1 MMIDFKNYIDEIV
14 SNALAELDIE
24 SNVIVEKSSN
34 PDFGD
39 FSTNIAL
46 SLAKQLKSNPLEIA
60 KNIGNLLQCD
70 NKIISEYSVTKPGFL
85 NFHISD
91 NYYQKTLNNI
101 ISESESFG
109 ASNIGKNKTA
119 NVEFVSANPTGPLTV
134 GHGRQ
139 AVLGDT
145 IANILEWHNYKVTRE
160 YYYNDAGRQ
169 MRILG
174 ESVAARYFNL
184 IGRNFTF
191 PEDGYKGEYIISI
204 AKEIKNIHGEGLDTN
219 SPVFRKE
226 AEKAIFNDIKKTLN
240 SIGINHDVFSNE
252 QTYYDNGSIDTLV
265 KKLTNK
271 NLIYKSDGAVWFKAT
286 DLGLEKDRVYY
297 KSSGEATYRLPDTA
311 YHQHKLDRS
320 FDLVVDIFGADHADA
335 YPDVLAAL
343 NALGLNTDPIKV
355 LIHQF
360 VTLLKSGEKVK
371 MSTRKANFVT
381 LDQLINEVGV
391 DVVRYFFIMRS
402 MNSHL
407 NFDLDLAAD
416 QSEKNPVYY
425 IQYAHARISNIINN
439 GKVNNLSING
449 KFDTSLL
456 INKSE
461 ISLIK
466 SLNDFPEV
474 MVKVLDNLD
483 PQIIATYLHNIAS
496 EFHKFYA
503 KCRVMTDDI
512 ELTKSRLHLVK
523 SVKVVLGNGLKILG
537 IKAPERM

>member
-1 MMIDFKNYIDEIV
+1 MI
-14 SNALAELDIE
+14 SNALKELDVE
-24 SNVIVEKSSN
+24 SNIVVEKSSN
-34 PDFGD
+34 PSFGD
-39 FSTNIAL
+39 YSTNIAL
-46 SLAKQLKSNPLEIA
+46 SLAKQLKNNPLEIA
-60 KNIGNLLQCD
+60 ENIGGLLNID
-70 NKIISEYSVTKPGFL
+70 NDIIEKYSVTKPGFL
-85 NFHISD
+85 NFHIS
-91 NYYQKTLNNI
+91 NTYYQKTVINI
-101 ISESESFG
+101 ISSSESFG
-109 ASNIGKNKTA
+109 LTNIGQNKTA

-169 MRILG
+169 MRILA

-184 IGRNFTF
+184 IGKEYNF
-191 PEDGYKGEYIISI
+191 PDDGYKGEYIISI
-204 AKEIKNIHGEGLDTN
+204 ANEIINKHGEQLETN
-219 SPVFRKE
+219 SEVFRKE
-226 AEKAIFNDIKKTLN
+226 AEKTIFKDIKKTLD
-240 SIGINHDVFSNE
+240 SIGIKHDVFSNE
-252 QTYYDNGSIDTLV
+252 QTYYDNGSIDSLV
-265 KKLTNK
+265 KELSKK

-311 YHQHKLDRS
+311 YHRHKLDRA

-335 YPDVLAAL
+335 YPDVIAAL
-343 NALGLNTDPIKV
+343 KALDVNTDPIKV

-371 MSTRKANFVT
+371 MSTRKANYVT
-381 LDQLINEVGV
+381 LDELINEVGG

-407 NFDLDLAAD
+407 NFDLDLATD

-439 GKVNNLSING
+439 SKAKNLSING
-449 KFDTSLL
+449 KFDASLL
-456 INKSE
+456 NHESE

-483 PQIIATYLHNIAS
+483 PQIIANYLHSIAS

-503 KCRVMTDDI
+503 KCRVITDDI
-512 ELTKSRLHLVK
+512 ELTKSRLNLINSAK
-523 SVKVVLGNGLKILG
+523 IVLGNGLKILG
-537 IKAPERM
+537 IQAPDRM

>member
-1 MMIDFKNYIDEIV
+1 MIDIKKYINEIV
-14 SNALAELDIE
+14 SDALAKLNVQ
-24 SNVIVEKSSN
+24 SNIVIEKSSN
-34 PDFGD
+34 PSFGD
-39 FSTNIAL
+39 YSTNIAL
-46 SLAKQLKSNPLEIA
+46 SLAKQLKNNPLEIA
-60 KNIGNLLQCD
+60 ENIGGLLNID
-70 NKIISEYSVTKPGFL
+70 NDIIEKYSVTKPGFL
-85 NFHISD
+85 NFHIS
-91 NYYQKTLNNI
+91 NTYYQKTVINI
-101 ISESESFG
+101 ISSSESFG
-109 ASNIGKNKTA
+109 LTNIGQNKTA

-169 MRILG
+169 MRILA

-184 IGRNFTF
+184 IGKEYNF
-191 PEDGYKGEYIISI
+191 PDDGYKGEYIISI
-204 AKEIKNIHGEGLDTN
+204 ANEIINKHGEQLETN
-219 SPVFRKE
+219 SEVFRKE
-226 AEKAIFNDIKKTLN
+226 AEKTIFKDIKKTLD
-240 SIGINHDVFSNE
+240 SIGIKHDVFSNE
-252 QTYYDNGSIDTLV
+252 QTYYDNGSIDSLV
-265 KKLTNK
+265 KELSKK

-311 YHQHKLDRS
+311 YHRHKLDRA

-335 YPDVLAAL
+335 YPDVIAAL
-343 NALGLNTDPIKV
+343 NALDVNTDPIKV

-381 LDQLINEVGV
+381 LDELINEVGG

-407 NFDLDLAAD
+407 NFDLDLATD

-439 GKVNNLSING
+439 GKAKNLSING
-449 KFDTSLL
+449 KFDASLL
-456 INKSE
+456 NHESE

-483 PQIIATYLHNIAS
+483 PQIIANYLHSIAS

-503 KCRVMTDDI
+503 KCRVITDDI
-512 ELTKSRLHLVK
+512 ELTKSRLNLINSAK
-523 SVKVVLGNGLKILG
+523 IVLGNGLKILG
-537 IKAPERM
+537 IQAPDKM

>member
-1 MMIDFKNYIDEIV
+1 MIDIKKYLSEIV
-14 SNALAELDIE
+14 ADVLAKLNVQSNI
-24 SNVIVEKSSN
+24 IIEKSSN
-34 PDFGD
+34 TNFGD
-39 FSTNIAL
+39 YSTNIAL
-46 SLAKQLKSNPLEIA
+46 SLSKQLKNSPLKIA
-60 KNIGNLLQCD
+60 EDIGNLL
-70 NKIISEYSVTKPGFL
+70 KIDKNIITEYSVTKPGFL
-85 NFHISD
+85 NFFVS
-91 NYYQKTLNNI
+91 NTYYQKTVNEI
-101 ISESESFG
+101 ISSSKSYGMTE
-109 ASNIGKNKTA
+109 IGKNKTA

-145 IANILEWHNYKVTRE
+145 IANILEWHNYEVTRE

-174 ESVAARYFNL
+174 ESVAARYFDL
-184 IGRNFTF
+184 IGKKYDF
-191 PEDGYKGEYIISI
+191 PDDGYKGEYIISI
-204 AKEIKNIHGEGLDTN
+204 ANQIKDSHNEKLQTN
-219 SPVFRKE
+219 SKVFRRE
-226 AEKAIFNDIKKTLN
+226 AEKAIFKDIKKTLN
-240 SIGINHDVFSNE
+240 SIGIKHDVFSNE
-252 QTYYDNGSIDTLV
+252 QTYYDNGSIDELV
-265 KKLTNK
+265 KELNNK

-286 DLGLEKDRVYY
+286 KLGLEKDRVYY

-311 YHQHKLDRS
+311 YLRHKLNRG

-343 NALGLNTDPIKV
+343 NALDIDTNPIKV

-360 VTLLKSGEKVK
+360 VTLLKGGEKVK
-371 MSTRKANFVT
+371 MSTRQANFVT
-381 LDQLINEVGV
+381 LDELINEVGG

-439 GKVNNLSING
+439 GKSKHIDVDGN
-449 KFDTSLL
+449 FDSSLL
-456 INKSE
+456 LNTAE

-466 SLNDFPEV
+466 SLYEFPEI
-474 MVKVLDNLD
+474 MKKTLNTLE
-483 PQIIATYLHNIAS
+483 PQSIANHLHDIAS

-503 KCRVMTDDI
+503 KCRVITDDI
-512 ELTKSRLHLVK
+512 ELTKSRIHLIK
-523 SVKVVLGNGLKILG
+523 SVKIVLANGLNILG
-537 IKAPERM
+537 IQAPEKM

>member
-1 MMIDFKNYIDEIV
+1 MIDIKKYINEIV
-14 SNALAELDIE
+14 SDALAKLNVQ
-24 SNVIVEKSSN
+24 SNIVVEKSSN
-34 PDFGD
+34 PSFGD
-39 FSTNIAL
+39 YSTNIAL
-46 SLAKQLKSNPLEIA
+46 SLAKQLKNNPLEIA
-60 KNIGNLLQCD
+60 ENIGGLLNID
-70 NKIISEYSVTKPGFL
+70 NDIIEKYSVTKPGFL
-85 NFHISD
+85 NFHIS
-91 NYYQKTLNNI
+91 NTYYQKTVINI
-101 ISESESFG
+101 ISSSESFG
-109 ASNIGKNKTA
+109 LTNIGQNKTA

-169 MRILG
+169 MRILA

-184 IGRNFTF
+184 IGKEYNF
-191 PEDGYKGEYIISI
+191 PDDGYKGEYIISI
-204 AKEIKNIHGEGLDTN
+204 ANEIINNHGEQLETN
-219 SPVFRKE
+219 SEVFRKE
-226 AEKAIFNDIKKTLN
+226 AEKTIFKDIKKTLD
-240 SIGINHDVFSNE
+240 SIGIKHDVFSNE
-252 QTYYDNGSIDTLV
+252 QTYYDNGSIDSLV
-265 KKLTNK
+265 KELSKK

-311 YHQHKLDRS
+311 YHRHKLDRA

-335 YPDVLAAL
+335 YPDVIAAL
-343 NALGLNTDPIKV
+343 NALDVNTDPIKV

-360 VTLLKSGEKVK
+360 VTLLKRGEKVK

-381 LDQLINEVGV
+381 LDELINEVGG

-407 NFDLDLAAD
+407 NFDLDLATD

-439 GKVNNLSING
+439 GKAKNLSING
-449 KFDTSLL
+449 KFDASLL
-456 INKSE
+456 NHESE

-483 PQIIATYLHNIAS
+483 PQIIANYLHSIAS

-503 KCRVMTDDI
+503 KCRVITDDI
-512 ELTKSRLHLVK
+512 ELTKSRLNLINSAK
-523 SVKVVLGNGLKILG
+523 IVLGNGLKILG
-537 IKAPERM
+537 IQAPDKM

>member
-1 MMIDFKNYIDEIV
+1 MIDFKNYIAGIL

-24 SNVIVEKSSN
+24 SNVVVEKSSN

-60 KNIGNLLQCD
+60 KNIGNLLQYD

-184 IGRNFTF
+184 IGKNFTF

-252 QTYYDNGSIDTLV
+252 QTYYDNGSIDELV
-265 KKLTNK
+265 KELNNK
-271 NLIYKSDGAVWFKAT
+271 NLIYNSDGAVWFKAT
-286 DLGLEKDRVYY
+286 KLGLEKDRVYY

-311 YHQHKLDRS
+311 YHRHKLNRG

-343 NALGLNTDPIKV
+343 NALDIDTNPIKV

-360 VTLLKSGEKVK
+360 VTLLKGGEKVK
-371 MSTRKANFVT
+371 MSTRQANFVT
-381 LDQLINEVGV
+381 LDELINEVGG

-439 GKVNNLSING
+439 GKSKHIDVDGN
-449 KFDTSLL
+449 FDSSLL
-456 INKSE
+456 LNTAE

-466 SLNDFPEV
+466 SLYEFPEI
-474 MVKVLDNLD
+474 MKKTLNTLE
-483 PQIIATYLHNIAS
+483 PQSIANHLHDIAS

-503 KCRVMTDDI
+503 KCRVITDDI
-512 ELTKSRLHLVK
+512 ELTKSRIHLIK
-523 SVKVVLGNGLKILG
+523 SVKIVLANGLNILG
-537 IKAPERM
+537 IQAPEKM

>member
-1 MMIDFKNYIDEIV
+1 MIDFKEYIKDMI
-14 SNALAELDIE
+14 SNALIELNVQ

-34 PDFGD
+34 PNFGD

-46 SLAKQLKSNPLEIA
+46 SLTKQLKNNPIKIAENIGSLLKYDNDIIA
-60 KNIGNLLQCD
+60 KYS
-70 NKIISEYSVTKPGFL
+70 ISKPGFL
-85 NFHISD
+85 NFHVSD
-91 NYYQKTLNNI
+91 NYYQKSINNI
-101 ISESESFG
+101 ILESEG
-109 ASNIGKNKTA
+109 YGRTTVGKDKTA

-145 IANILEWHNYKVTRE
+145 IANILEWHSYIVTRE

-174 ESVAARYFNL
+174 ASVAARYFNL
-184 IGRNFTF
+184 IGKEYDF
-191 PEDGYKGEYIISI
+191 PDDGYKGEYIASI
-204 AKEIKNIHGEGLDTN
+204 ANEIKKVHGKDLEKDSTI
-219 SPVFRKE
+219 FRKE
-226 AEKAIFNDIKKTLN
+226 AEKTIFNDIKNTLN
-240 SIGINHDVFSNE
+240 SIGIIHDVFSNE

-265 KKLTNK
+265 KELTKK
-271 NLIYKSDGAVWFKAT
+271 NLIYKSDGAVWLKAT
-286 DLGLEKDRVYY
+286 DLGLKKDRVYY

-311 YHQHKLDRS
+311 YHRHKLDRS
-320 FDLVVDIFGADHADA
+320 FDLVIDIFGSDHADA
-335 YPDVLAAL
+335 YPDVIAAL
-343 NALGLNTDPIKV
+343 NALGINTDPIKV

-381 LDQLINEVGV
+381 LDELIDEVGG
-391 DVVRYFFIMRS
+391 DVVRYFFVMRS

-439 GKVNNLSING
+439 GKANKLSING

-456 INKSE
+456 KHKSE

-466 SLNDFPEV
+466 SLNEFPEI
-474 MVKVLDNLD
+474 MIKVLDNLE
-483 PQIIATYLHNIAS
+483 PQVISNYLHAIAS

-503 KCRVMTDDI
+503 NCRVITDDI
-512 ELTKSRLHLVK
+512 ELTKSRLHLIK
-523 SVKVVLGNGLKILG
+523 SVKIVLGNGLKILG
-537 IKAPERM
+537 IQAPEKM

>member
-1 MMIDFKNYIDEIV
+1 MIDIKKYINEIV
-14 SNALAELDIE
+14 SDALAKLNVQ
-24 SNVIVEKSSN
+24 SNIVVEKSSN
-34 PDFGD
+34 PSFGD
-39 FSTNIAL
+39 YSTNIAL
-46 SLAKQLKSNPLEIA
+46 SLAKQLKNNPLEIA
-60 KNIGNLLQCD
+60 ENIGGLLNID
-70 NKIISEYSVTKPGFL
+70 NDIIEKYSVTKPGFL
-85 NFHISD
+85 NFHIS
-91 NYYQKTLNNI
+91 NTYYQKTVINI
-101 ISESESFG
+101 ISSSESFG
-109 ASNIGKNKTA
+109 LTNIGQNKTA

-169 MRILG
+169 MRILA

-184 IGRNFTF
+184 IGKEYNF
-191 PEDGYKGEYIISI
+191 PDDGYKGEYIISI
-204 AKEIKNIHGEGLDTN
+204 ANEIINKHGEQLETN
-219 SPVFRKE
+219 SEVFRKE
-226 AEKAIFNDIKKTLN
+226 AEKTIFKDIKKTLD
-240 SIGINHDVFSNE
+240 SIGIKHDVFSNE
-252 QTYYDNGSIDTLV
+252 QTYYDNGSIDSLV
-265 KKLTNK
+265 KELSKK

-311 YHQHKLDRS
+311 YHRHKLDRA

-335 YPDVLAAL
+335 YPDVIAAL
-343 NALGLNTDPIKV
+343 NALDVNTDPIKV

-381 LDQLINEVGV
+381 LDELINEVGG

-407 NFDLDLAAD
+407 NFDLDLATD

-439 GKVNNLSING
+439 GKAKNLSING
-449 KFDTSLL
+449 KFDASLL
-456 INKSE
+456 NHESE

-483 PQIIATYLHNIAS
+483 PQIIANYLHSIAS

-503 KCRVMTDDI
+503 KCRVITDDI
-512 ELTKSRLHLVK
+512 ELTKSRLNLINSAK
-523 SVKVVLGNGLKILG
+523 IVLGNGLKILG
-537 IKAPERM
+537 IQAPDKM

>member
-1 MMIDFKNYIDEIV
+1 MIDFKEYINDMI
-14 SNALAELDIE
+14 SNALIELNVQ
-24 SNVIVEKSSN
+24 SNVVVEKSSN

-46 SLAKQLKSNPLEIA
+46 SLAKQLKNNPIKIAEKIGGLLKYDNNIIA
-60 KNIGNLLQCD
+60 K
-70 NKIISEYSVTKPGFL
+70 YSVSKPGFL

-91 NYYQKTLNNI
+91 NYYQKTIKNI
-101 ISESESFG
+101 ISESEAYGRTSF
-109 ASNIGKNKTA
+109 GKNKTA

-145 IANILEWHNYKVTRE
+145 IANILEWHSYTVTRE

-184 IGRNFTF
+184 IGKEYDF
-191 PEDGYKGEYIISI
+191 PDDGYKGEYIVSI
-204 AKEIKNIHGEGLDTN
+204 ANEIKNAHGKELEKDST
-219 SPVFRKE
+219 VFRKE
-226 AEKAIFNDIKKTLN
+226 AEKVIFNNIKKTLN
-240 SIGINHDVFSNE
+240 SIGIIHDVFSNE

-265 KKLTNK
+265 KELTNK

-286 DLGLEKDRVYY
+286 DLGLKKDRVYY

-311 YHQHKLDRS
+311 YHRHKLDRS

-335 YPDVLAAL
+335 YPDVIAAL
-343 NALGLNTDPIKV
+343 DALDVNTDPIKV

-381 LDQLINEVGV
+381 LDELIHEVGG

-439 GKVNNLSING
+439 GKANNLSIDG
-449 KFDTSLL
+449 EFDTSLL
-456 INKSE
+456 IHKSE

-466 SLNDFPEV
+466 SLNEFPET
-474 MVKVLDNLD
+474 MIKVLDSLE
-483 PQIIATYLHNIAS
+483 PQVIANYLHTISA

-503 KCRVMTDDI
+503 KCRVITDDI
-512 ELTKSRLHLVK
+512 ELTKSRLHLIK
-523 SVKVVLGNGLKILG
+523 SVKIILGNCLKILG
-537 IKAPERM
+537 IQAPERM

>member
-1 MMIDFKNYIDEIV
+1 MI
-14 SNALAELDIE
+14 SNALIELDVQ
-24 SNVIVEKSSN
+24 SNVVVEKSSN

-46 SLAKQLKSNPLEIA
+46 SLAKQLKNNPIKIAEKIGGLLKYDNNIIA
-60 KNIGNLLQCD
+60 K
-70 NKIISEYSVTKPGFL
+70 YSVSKPGFL

-91 NYYQKTLNNI
+91 NYYQKTIKNI
-101 ISESESFG
+101 ISESEAYGRTSF
-109 ASNIGKNKTA
+109 GKNKTA

-145 IANILEWHNYKVTRE
+145 IANILEWHSYTVTRE

-184 IGRNFTF
+184 IGKEYDF
-191 PEDGYKGEYIISI
+191 PDDGYKGEYIVSI
-204 AKEIKNIHGEGLDTN
+204 ANEIKNAHGKELEKDST
-219 SPVFRKE
+219 VFRKE
-226 AEKAIFNDIKKTLN
+226 AEKVIFNNIKKTLN
-240 SIGINHDVFSNE
+240 SIGIIHDVFSNE
-252 QTYYDNGSIDTLV
+252 KTYYDNGSIDTLV
-265 KKLTNK
+265 KELTNK

-286 DLGLEKDRVYY
+286 DLGLKKDRVYY

-311 YHQHKLDRS
+311 YHRHKLDRS

-335 YPDVLAAL
+335 YPDVIAAL
-343 NALGLNTDPIKV
+343 DALDVNTDPIKV

-381 LDQLINEVGV
+381 LDELIHEVGG

-439 GKVNNLSING
+439 GKSNNLSVDG
-449 KFDTSLL
+449 EFDTSLL
-456 INKSE
+456 IHKSE

-466 SLNDFPEV
+466 SLNEFPET
-474 MVKVLDNLD
+474 MIKVLDNLE
-483 PQIIATYLHNIAS
+483 PQVIANYLHTIAA

-503 KCRVMTDDI
+503 KCRVITDDI
-512 ELTKSRLHLVK
+512 ELTKSRLHLIK
-523 SVKVVLGNGLKILG
+523 SVKIILGNGLKILG
-537 IKAPERM
+537 IQAPEKM